1 MFVSFLSL
9 YKLHPS
15 RFQPEVLLFSSLN
28 KLLRSQ
34 DMPKTKAAM
43 LQEMAKT
50 KALVRENAVGKVY
63 KRAREAKPEKNVGKG
78 ESDDEISFKD
88 TKGTRNNAEIVIDD
102 DEEDLV
108 LEALPPDQSQLRPY
122 ARKLAHVR
130 NLKGDLEKVGEED
143 KIKMVE
149 RLLRDKEGKDR
160 NREDKEMEDE
170 EEGLLREDIDVD
182 MDKRATVTLVE
193 EPAEQD
199 LGESSDEVPQ
209 AAHDIS
215 SDLYMTT
222 LKSKFEFWVSP
233 EEQAEQPAR
242 KKSRRELKPRYKA

>member
-1 MFVSFLSL
+1 
-9 YKLHPS
+9 
-15 RFQPEVLLFSSLN
+15 
-28 KLLRSQ
+28 
-34 DMPKTKAAM
+34 MPKTKAAM
-43 LQEMAKT
+43 LQEVAKT

-78 ESDDEISFKD
+78 ESDDEISFKE
-88 TKGTRNNAEIVIDD
+88 TKVGRNNAEIVIGD
-102 DEEDLV
+102 DEEDLI

-149 RLLRDKEGKDR
+149 RLLRDREGKDR

-182 MDKRATVTLVE
+182 MDKRATVTLLE

-199 LGESSDEVPQ
+199 LSFGESSGKVPQ
-209 AAHDIS
+209 TAHDIS
-215 SDLYMTT
+215 SDFYMTT
-222 LKSKFEFWVSP
+222 LKEKFDFWVNP
-233 EEQAEQPAR
+233 QEQAEQPAK

>member
-15 RFQPEVLLFSSLN
+15 RFQPDVLLFSSLN

-43 LQEMAKT
+43 LQEVAKT

-63 KRAREAKPEKNVGKG
+63 KRAREAKSEKNVGKG

-88 TKGTRNNAEIVIDD
+88 TKGTRDNAEIVIDD

-149 RLLRDKEGKDR
+149 RLLRDREGKDM
-160 NREDKEMEDE
+160 NREDKEMG

-199 LGESSDEVPQ
+199 LSFGESSGKVPQ
-209 AAHDIS
+209 TAHDIS
-215 SDLYMTT
+215 SDVYMTT
-222 LKSKFEFWVSP
+222 LKEKFDFWVNP
-233 EEQAEQPAR
+233 QEQAEQPAK